1 MDQQGHPIVAF
12 DTVTRRHVVIDSM
25 CLLVVFVITTRI
37 STLLVDKI
45 YAVA

>member
-25 CLLVVFVITTRI
+25 CLLVVFVITTS